1 MNRRTEDDVL
11 KIGQNSKTVIIDY
24 SKLGARP
31 KMKTQEKTLV
41 KQENSCKKYLGK
53 ISLEQRE
60 YSESLNE
67 KKYLEETL
75 HKNINVNID
84 TVKSDTNIHKN
95 LVSIKPCLDS
105 SDVDQVK
112 KISRQS
118 DLTTRNRPATP
129 IRGGIEKGKV
139 ENLRRRFDINKD
151 NKDDMIGSAAKDVK
165 RLKIGGLKP
174 ITSAKKSKKNGRGRV
189 AAMNKIDPKQS
200 KILDFYRGSRG
211 QGGRGGSPRVEPDDD
226 D

>member
-1 MNRRTEDDVL
+1 
-11 KIGQNSKTVIIDY
+11 
-24 SKLGARP
+24 
-31 KMKTQEKTLV
+31 MKPCTGH
-41 KQENSCKKYLGK
+41 N
-53 ISLEQRE
+53 
-60 YSESLNE
+60 
-67 KKYLEETL
+67 
-75 HKNINVNID
+75 
-84 TVKSDTNIHKN
+84 N

-105 SDVDQVK
+105 SDVDQVEK
-112 KISRQS
+112 VSRQS
-118 DLTTRNRPATP
+118 DAKYCDLTTRNKPATP

-174 ITSAKKSKKNGRGRV
+174 ITSAKKPKKNGRGRV
-189 AAMNKIDPKQS
+189 VSLNEIDPKQS

-211 QGGRGGSPRVEPDDD
+211 QGGRGGSPRVEQDDD